1 MSRWYKN
8 LKGHV
13 QMDEFVEHVSFDETR
28 RYIKKVCGYYS
39 KYVEFHQEN
48 GIVRLPLPPGEDDAN
63 VIDF

>member
-13 QMDEFVEHVSFDETR
+13 EMDEFVEHISFDETR
-28 RYIKKVCGYYS
+28 RYIKKVCGYYDQYTS
-39 KYVEFHQEN
+39 LHATDSW
-48 GIVRLPLPPGEDDAN
+48 VRLPLTPGEDDAS